1 MEFLYLCN
9 LYQCTLE
16 KAKYSSFGF
25 MQNCDQVVEINKYRS
40 RISTLVLFHN
50 FRAFRELY
58 LARSVVLKALGVQAS
73 YLGGVKAL

>member
-1 MEFLYLCN
+1 
-9 LYQCTLE
+9 
-16 KAKYSSFGF
+16 

-40 RISTLVLFHN
+40 RISTLVLFYN
-50 FRAFRELY
+50 YIAFRELY